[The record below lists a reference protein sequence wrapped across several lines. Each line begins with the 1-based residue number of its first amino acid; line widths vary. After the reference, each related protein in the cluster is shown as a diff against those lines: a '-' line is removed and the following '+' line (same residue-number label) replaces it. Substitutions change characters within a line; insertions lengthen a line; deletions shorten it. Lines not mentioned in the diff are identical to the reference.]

1 MAKKANL
8 PVSMQITQKKKPRGP
23 KPKFETAEQFRKAVD
38 KYFDYMEELGKFPDH
53 AGMCIFLGLSQKTLE
68 QYSLE
73 NNPNHDKYA
82 DTLEYAQSRRE
93 SWLSQR
99 MAEDP
104 KGANGYMNL
113 LKQKK
118 NGGFTDRP
126 QQEQQ
131 RMELSINLVGLGGE
145 ENFKG

>member
-23 KPKFETAEQFRKAVD
+23 KPKFESAEQFRKAVD

-53 AGMCIFLGLSQKTLE
+53 AGMCIFLGLE
-68 QYSLE
+68 QYKLE
-73 NNPNHDKYA
+73 NNPNHEKYA
-82 DTLEYAQSRRE
+82 DTLDYAQMRRE

-118 NGGFTDRP
+118 NGGYTDRP
-126 QQEQQ
+126 KEEGGGA
-131 RMELSINLVGLGGE
+131 ELTINLVGIGGAE
-145 ENFKG
+145 IFKG